1 LKETIVG
8 VVSDVCDSGKSLQT
22 KRFLRVALTAI
33 VAIAS
38 FSLAPSA
45 YSKPVPAKLG
55 NGLGTIYED
64 YLSKQVTPEQ
74 TANNALSALAAGYQ
88 ASAVQDD
95 SGRYMVTV
103 HLNGER
109 ALADVEAALAQSGK
123 FQATAKTTAYR
134 AGVIDGWLAIQ
145 HVGAI
150 SRIRGISSVVLSLA
164 PQTNVGATTQQGLVQ
179 HRVDKIRQDGTG
191 ITIAAISDSY
201 NVSTNAIKEANDI
214 ASGDLPG
221 AGNPAGNTTPVTV
234 LQEALTGIDEG
245 RGMLQVIHDMAP
257 KARLGFATA
266 GSSQLQFADNIRSL
280 AALPGA
286 PRIVPGFKADIIVD
300 DIIFLAEPMFSDGI
314 VTQGVNDVTAAGTH
328 YFSSAGNNPS
338 TKGYASDF
346 RFIAPTDTPATGSNI
361 NLTGVA
367 PALYAGGFH
376 NFRGDG
382 TRDIAQT
389 ISRTAGTGPGNSRL
403 VFQWDDPFDKVT
415 PGTQTY
421 FQSFNFTG
429 TPPTVDAFVNV
440 TAGTSTRLDVFA
452 ATGSDFDAIVT
463 LTDPNGLVVI
473 QDYDTGTDETIFF
486 TPTVTGNYKVTVAA
500 FGGTVGN
507 FSVQAFANSAV
518 GVTTDFNV
526 LFFAMDGT
534 FISAMAAN
542 NFLTNQPIEFTSL
555 IPYPTGASS
564 IQMVITRANTPVGS
578 GANRLRYIFFDGSNS
593 VTVPAEY
600 TSYQYPVIYG
610 HSTARDGHGVAAYS
624 AFRPYIAESFS
635 SPGPSTIVF
644 DSSGNRLTAP
654 EVRQKPDIA
663 AMDGSNTTFFVS
675 DSGSDADTF
684 PNFFGTSCAAPNAA
698 AIAALALQA
707 NGGPGSLSVKQMK
720 ALLQKSTFPHD
731 LDPYKSTAVV
741 QTSGGVLTITV
752 NADGSNTSA
761 AYASGPIDLK
771 VIDVSYVGTGAIAS
785 LTFNLQGGNTTGGN
799 VNTNIPGLVFDTR
812 AAAVGGLPFTLG
824 TLNGL
829 AATDI
834 TPAFSVQPPAP
845 SVVGQFSTLA
855 LSFAP
860 DSFTGGRGFTFNVD
874 RDEQTTSSLTAPAT
888 AGGNSADLWGR
899 TVSLPSGELAPGGVT
914 VTGTM
919 KDGSTFTGV
928 FVNNIGAG
936 YSPLDGYGFL
946 DAQAATARVA
956 KPNDLSGDG
965 KSDILLQNVATS
977 TVSALLMNG
986 TAVSSTANL
995 LNNDPNWTITHTGD
1009 FDRDG
1014 KADIL
1019 WRKADG
1025 AVTIWTMN
1033 GTTVTST
1040 AGLTGADANWNV
1052 MHVGDFNGDGY
1063 ADLLWRNNN
1072 GAVTLWLMNGTTI
1085 MSAIGLL
1092 GPDANWSVS
1101 HIGDF
1106 NGDGKADI
1114 LWRNID
1120 GSVTM
1125 WLMNGGTVT
1134 SAVGILGV
1142 DPNWRV
1148 SHVADFNGDGKTD
1161 LLWRKANGSVTMWL
1175 MDGTAVTSATG
1186 ILGPDA
1192 KWNVS
1197 HTADFNGDGKADL
1210 LWVNYD
1216 TEAVTIWLMNGATV
1230 TSAAGIYAGFPPGL
1244 PRPTLPFFVWR
1255 VIQTQDLN
1263 GDGKADLVWSKF
1275 DGSTT
1280 VWLLDGTAVTA
1291 TSGLTG
1297 PGSRV
1302 LPTGPLGSTV
1312 VLPI

>member
-8 VVSDVCDSGKSLQT
+8 IVSDVCDGGRSPQT

-38 FSLAPSA
+38 FSLASSA

-74 TANNALSALAAGYQ
+74 TSNNAVSALAAGYQ
-88 ASAVQDD
+88 ANAVQDAT
-95 SGRYMVTV
+95 GRYMVTV
-103 HLNGER
+103 HLNGEL

-123 FQATAKTTAYR
+123 FQATAKTSAYR
-134 AGVIDGWLAIQ
+134 AGVIDGWLSIQ
-145 HVGAI
+145 HAAAI
-150 SRIRGISSVVLSLA
+150 SRIRGISSIILSLA

-221 AGNPAGNTTPVTV
+221 VGNPAGNTTPVTV
-234 LQEALTGIDEG
+234 LQDLLTGSDEG

-286 PRIVPGFKADIIVD
+286 PRVVPGFKADIIVD

-314 VTQGVNDVTAAGTH
+314 VAQGVNDVTAAGTH

-338 TKGYASDF
+338 IKGYASEF
-346 RFIAPTDTPATGSNI
+346 RFIAPTDTPTTGSNI

-440 TAGTSTRLDVFA
+440 TAGTSTRLEVFA
-452 ATGSDFDAIVT
+452 VTGSDFDAIVT
-463 LTDPNGLVVI
+463 VTDPNGLVVI

-486 TPTVTGNYKVTVAA
+486 TPTVSGNYKVTVAS
-500 FGGTVGN
+500 FGGSTGG
-507 FSVQAFANSAV
+507 FSVKAFANSAV
-518 GVTTDFNV
+518 GVTTDFNI

-534 FISAMAAN
+534 FISAAASN
-542 NFLTNQPIEFTSL
+542 NFLTNQPIEFAGT
-555 IPYPTGASS
+555 IPYPVGASS

-593 VTVPAEY
+593 VTIPAEY

-644 DSSGNRLTAP
+644 DNNGNRLATP

-663 AMDGSNTTFFVS
+663 AMDGSNTTFFGG

-752 NADGSNTSA
+752 NADGSATSS

-771 VIDVSYVGTGAIAS
+771 VIDVSYAGTGAIAS

-799 VNTNIPGLVFDTR
+799 VNANIPGLVFDTR

-834 TPAFSVQPPAP
+834 TPAFSVQPPLP
-845 SVVGQFSTLA
+845 SVAGQFSTLA

-899 TVSLPSGELAPGGVT
+899 TVSLPSGELAAGGVT

-946 DAQAATARVA
+946 DAQRATDRTVR
-956 KPNDLSGDG
+956 PNDFSGDG
-965 KSDILLQNVATS
+965 KSDLLFSNTGGAVLVAVMDG
-977 TVSALLMNG
+977 VSIAAGPALL
-986 TAVSSTANL
+986 NL
-995 LNNDPNWTITHTGD
+995 DPAWTITHTGD
-1009 FDRDG
+1009 FNGDG
-1014 KADIL
+1014 KADAL
-1019 WRKADG
+1019 WRNSNG
-1025 AVTIWTMN
+1025 AVNLFLMN
-1033 GTTVTST
+1033 GTTVTAV
-1040 AGLTGADANWNV
+1040 AGLLA
-1052 MHVGDFNGDGY
+1052 
-1063 ADLLWRNNN
+1063 
-1072 GAVTLWLMNGTTI
+1072 
-1085 MSAIGLL
+1085 
-1092 GPDANWSVS
+1092 PDANWSVS
-1101 HIGDF
+1101 HVADF

-1114 LWRNID
+1114 LWRNTNGAVAIWLMNGANVTSAVALLPPNPNFSVSHVGDFDGDGKSDILLRGVD

-1125 WLMNGGTVT
+1125 WLMNGATVT
-1134 SAVGILGV
+1134 TVAAILG
-1142 DPNWRV
+1142 PNADWRV
-1148 SHVADFNGDGKTD
+1148 SHVADFNGDMKSD
-1161 LLWRKANGSVTMWL
+1161 LLWRNNDGSVNQWL
-1175 MDGTAVTSATG
+1175 MNGKDVISAVSLFGASTEWA
-1186 ILGPDA
+1186 
-1192 KWNVS
+1192 VS
-1197 HTADFNGDGKADL
+1197 HTADFNGDGKADI
-1210 LWVNYD
+1210 LWERSPYS
-1216 TEAVTIWLMNGATV
+1216 AVAMWLMNGAVVDKSVLISEGNAVAPSDFV
-1230 TSAAGIYAGFPPGL
+1230 TGSYWKV
-1244 PRPTLPFFVWR
+1244 R
-1255 VIQTQDLN
+1255 QTPDLN
-1263 GDGKADLVWSKF
+1263 GDGKADLVWNSR
-1275 DGSTT
+1275 DNT
-1280 VWLLDGTAVTA
+1280 VTIWLMDGTSIIQVAN
-1291 TSGLTG
+1291 GLYNNT
-1297 PGSRV
+1297 RN
-1302 LPTGPLGSTV
+1302 LP
-1312 VLPI
+1312 